1 MKIIKIK
8 EDITSEIANSFKNSI
23 AIDTEATGLQI
34 PERDKLSLI
43 QICDEKENVYIIQP
57 NKKTYKAPNL
67 VSVLENDKILKI
79 GHFLRFDK
87 SGLEFFLKCKM
98 KNIFDTKIASKIVRT
113 YTDAHGLK
121 NLVQEFCNKS
131 LDKRQ
136 GSSDWNKDINDL
148 SDKQLEYAANDVIYL
163 HKIKSELEKM
173 LIRENRMDLFKS
185 CITFLNTRVEL
196 DQNGVGDALVNSL
209 LQDLGIGD
217 EQIVAHELHF
227 VAHSIRQG
235 LPTGPI
241 SLIHAIFHG
250 NNREVIA
257 QIRQVT
263 DESFRVVTL
272 ALARQVIGTVNK
284 KFGSGTVQGQGN

>member
-8 EDITSEIANSFKNSI
+8 EDITSEVAKSFKNSI

-43 QICDEKENVYIIQP
+43 QICDQEGNVYIIQP
-57 NKKTYKAPNL
+57 NKKTYKAPNI

-87 SGLEFFLKCKM
+87 NGLEFFLKCKM

-121 NLVQEFCNKS
+121 NLVQEFCNKN

-136 GSSDWNKDINDL
+136 GSSDWNKDIDEL

-163 HKIKSELEKM
+163 HKIKTELEKM
-173 LIRENRMDLFKS
+173 LKRENRVELFNN
-185 CITFLNTRVEL
+185 CINFLSTRVEL
-196 DQNGVGDALVNSL
+196 DQNGFKFD
-209 LQDLGIGD
+209 
-217 EQIVAHELHF
+217 
-227 VAHSIRQG
+227 
-235 LPTGPI
+235 
-241 SLIHAIFHG
+241 IFEH
-250 NNREVIA
+250 
-257 QIRQVT
+257 
-263 DESFRVVTL
+263 
-272 ALARQVIGTVNK
+272 
-284 KFGSGTVQGQGN
+284 

>member
-8 EDITSEIANSFKNSI
+8 EDITSEIANSFKDSI

-43 QICDEKENVYIIQP
+43 QICDDKENVYIIQP

-87 SGLEFFLKCKM
+87 SALEFFLKCKM

-121 NLVQEFCNKS
+121 NLVQEFCNKN

-148 SDKQLEYAANDVIYL
+148 SEKQLEYAANDVIYL
-163 HKIKSELEKM
+163 HKIKKDLEKM
-173 LIRENRMDLFKS
+173 LIRENRMELFKN
-185 CITFLNTRVEL
+185 CITFLNTRIEL
-196 DQNGVGDALVNSL
+196 DQNVFKFD
-209 LQDLGIGD
+209 
-217 EQIVAHELHF
+217 
-227 VAHSIRQG
+227 
-235 LPTGPI
+235 
-241 SLIHAIFHG
+241 IFEH
-250 NNREVIA
+250 
-257 QIRQVT
+257 
-263 DESFRVVTL
+263 
-272 ALARQVIGTVNK
+272 
-284 KFGSGTVQGQGN
+284 

>member
-8 EDITSEIANSFKNSI
+8 EDITSEIASSFKNSI

-43 QICDEKENVYIIQP
+43 QICDEKGNVYIVQP
-57 NKKTYKAPNL
+57 DKKTYKAPNL

-87 SGLEFFLKCKM
+87 NGLEFFLKCKM

-121 NLVQEFCNKS
+121 NLAQEFCNKN

-196 DQNGVGDALVNSL
+196 DQNGSKFD
-209 LQDLGIGD
+209 
-217 EQIVAHELHF
+217 
-227 VAHSIRQG
+227 
-235 LPTGPI
+235 
-241 SLIHAIFHG
+241 IFEH
-250 NNREVIA
+250 
-257 QIRQVT
+257 
-263 DESFRVVTL
+263 
-272 ALARQVIGTVNK
+272 
-284 KFGSGTVQGQGN
+284 

>member
-8 EDITSEIANSFKNSI
+8 EDITSEIAHSFKNSI

-57 NKKTYKAPNL
+57 NKKNYKAPNL
-67 VSVLENDKILKI
+67 VSVLKNDKILKI

-87 SGLEFFLKCKM
+87 SALEFFLKCKL

-121 NLVQEFCNKS
+121 NLVQEFCNKN
-131 LDKRQ
+131 LDKRL
-136 GSSDWNKDINDL
+136 GSSDWNRDLNDL

-173 LIRENRMDLFKS
+173 LIRENRLELFKS
-185 CITFLNTRVEL
+185 CMSFLNTRIEL
-196 DQNGVGDALVNSL
+196 F
-209 LQDLGIGD
+209 QDLFLVFPCYFLIKA
-217 EQIVAHELHF
+217 QHPFLHIQHEL
-227 VAHSIRQG
+227 V
-235 LPTGPI
+235 PP
-241 SLIHAIFHG
+241 
-250 NNREVIA
+250 
-257 QIRQVT
+257 
-263 DESFRVVTL
+263 
-272 ALARQVIGTVNK
+272 
-284 KFGSGTVQGQGN
+284 

>member
-43 QICDEKENVYIIQP
+43 QICDEKQNVYIIQP

-173 LIRENRMDLFKS
+173 LKRENRMELFEN
-185 CITFLNTRVEL
+185 CIRFLDTRVEL
-196 DQNGVGDALVNSL
+196 DQNGFKFD
-209 LQDLGIGD
+209 
-217 EQIVAHELHF
+217 
-227 VAHSIRQG
+227 
-235 LPTGPI
+235 
-241 SLIHAIFHG
+241 IFEH
-250 NNREVIA
+250 
-257 QIRQVT
+257 
-263 DESFRVVTL
+263 
-272 ALARQVIGTVNK
+272 
-284 KFGSGTVQGQGN
+284 